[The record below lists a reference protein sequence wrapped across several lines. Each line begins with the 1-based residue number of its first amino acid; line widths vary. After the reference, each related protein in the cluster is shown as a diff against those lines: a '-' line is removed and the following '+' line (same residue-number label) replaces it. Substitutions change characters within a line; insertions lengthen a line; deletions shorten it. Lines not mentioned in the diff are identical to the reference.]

1 MKFNPNSKLNF
12 KPVDTKN
19 ETLSSQTTAGLNLNE
34 KVKGH
39 TPIIQNG
46 PLIETEG
53 TVLMTNWGC
62 KIAGAMTFGITAF
75 VTEAVAVG
83 ATGPG
88 AVAFTMPSI
97 TAGTMAGIAV
107 EKACV
112 EGSGGEYHNPRQFSD
127 YDEVMENAIQ
137 IKAESESQNQQNEEN
152 NEESN
157 DDDADDGDDDGG
169 FWEWLFGDDEDEDD
183 GDGED
188 ACWIDEDD
196 DAGNPN
202 PEDNGSADS
211 PRIPRRPLGSMG
223 AKLYGVFNPGA
234 ERGGQSGPDS
244 DEDGDPGN
252 PWDHSTKISRPDDD
266 GNGVDPLTNPAG
278 GSPRGGGRGPVNPDD
293 DRQESGLWDDF
304 YKPNPEDDWG
314 VNGPNAKSLRS
325 KSFDVRADEL
335 MDFVAI
341 SSRKSIKETG
351 VKNLEIVGGRQSEEG
366 HFQIAFEFDAK
377 VDGAK
382 SLTSMTQ
389 VVTGFLN
396 KDATSLNSINVEV
409 MPTEILA

>member
-1 MKFNPNSKLNF
+1 M
-12 KPVDTKN
+12 
-19 ETLSSQTTAGLNLNE
+19 
-34 KVKGH
+34 
-39 TPIIQNG
+39 
-46 PLIETEG
+46 
-53 TVLMTNWGC
+53 
-62 KIAGAMTFGITAF
+62 TAF
-75 VTEAVAVG
+75 TAEAVSIG

-88 AVAFTMPSI
+88 AIALTSPSI
-97 TAGTMAGIAV
+97 SMGTMAGAV
-107 EKACV
+107 VEAAC
-112 EGSGGEYHNPRQFSD
+112 EGDDYHNVRRFED
-127 YDEVMENAIQ
+127 YRTTMDREKEQWDAENAERD
-137 IKAESESQNQQNEEN
+137 ASEAN
-152 NEESN
+152 NEN
-157 DDDADDGDDDGG
+157 DGDDGDNDDDDGG
-169 FWEWLFGDDEDEDD
+169 FWEWLFGDDDDNEEDD
-183 GDGED
+183 SEADDTTGGED
-188 ACWIDEDD
+188 GIPDPDD
-196 DAGNPN
+196 DDGSNPN
-202 PEDNGSADS
+202 PEDNGAANG
-211 PRIPRRPLGSMG
+211 PRIPRRPPGSIG
-223 AKLYGVFNPGA
+223 GKLYGIFNPGA

-252 PWDHSTKISRPDDD
+252 PWDHSTKMSRPDDD

-278 GSPRGGGRGPVNPDD
+278 ASPRGGGRGPVNPDD

-396 KDATSLNSINVEV
+396 KDATSLNAMSVEV